1 VGNVLGILTTD
12 PVDYFKEKQKAGMQ
26 DVTLS
31 EEEIRN
37 YIAQR
42 KEARAQKD
50 WKRADQIRDE
60 LLNKGIVLEDSP
72 QGTTWKVK

>member
-1 VGNVLGILTTD
+1 MGEIKSTLDLVL
-12 PVDYFKEKQKAGMQ
+12 EKTSHL
-26 DVTLS
+26 TLS
-31 EEEIRN
+31 EEEIQN
-37 YIAQR
+37 YIAER

-60 LLNKGIVLEDSP
+60 LLNKGIVLEDGP